1 MYIRNAVTQDLPA
14 IVNIYNQSIP
24 SRQATAD
31 TELVTVASR
40 LDWYRNRSGNRP
52 LWVAIEE
59 NEILGWLSFQ
69 NFYGRPAYQHT
80 AEISIYVQSPYHRR
94 GIGSRL
100 LEQAIAQSPQLQLN
114 TLLAFV
120 FGHNQPSLNL
130 FSRYGFS
137 QWGYLPD
144 IAELDNNTRSL
155 VILGLKLTP
164 SPSKH

>member
-31 TELVTVASR
+31 TEPVTVASR
-40 LDWYRNRSGNRP
+40 LDWYRNRCSNRP

-164 SPSKH
+164 SPSKY